1 MEKEKQYKN
10 AGSAPHPPR
19 SASPLRSS
27 KNLGG
32 LSWLR
37 WPLEHYSIMLLI
49 IAILFMLGIYGMHIM
64 PKDEFPHAT
73 IRQGVV
79 VAVYPGAT
87 SEEIEQQ
94 VARPLERYLFT
105 FGEVKR
111 SKTTTTS
118 QNDMCIAMVE
128 LNDDVNN
135 KDEVWSKIKHGLNAF
150 KSQLP
155 AGVLA
160 IVVNDDFGNTS
171 ALLIAIESGQRS
183 YRELREYSDNLSDR
197 LRRIPS
203 VANVKLFGEQKE
215 QISLY
220 VDRQRLQAYGIG
232 QQMLFSRLQSQG
244 ITTMSGSISDDD
256 QQVPIHVEATE
267 NSVEEVANQII
278 FSDPATGNVVRVR
291 DVARVVREYDS
302 NSSRIEQDGHPCVL
316 LSMEMTPGNNVVQ
329 YGAEVDRVLKEFRES
344 ELPDD
349 VTITRI
355 ADKPKVVSMSITSFL
370 RDLLISM
377 AVIILVMMVLFPL
390 RSAIVAAITIPLST
404 FVSVAIMYMVGIEL
418 NIVTLAA
425 LIVVLG
431 MIVDNAIV
439 VIDGY
444 LEYLGKGY
452 EPKEAAIESARQY
465 FMPMMLATLCIC
477 AIFYPFLIT
486 MKGVFHDCL
495 EDFPWTITINLMVS
509 LVLAVTVI
517 PFLEVKI
524 IKKPQQQTHP
534 LPLPAVRGVIT
545 SAAEEPADSPPSQR
559 GAGGGSI
566 TRWVQKTYDGV
577 LNKTFRHPWL
587 TMLIGLGVI
596 LLSLIIVPALKIR
609 LFPYADRDQFA
620 VEIFLPDG
628 KGLKETEAVA
638 DSVYRVLSNDERITG
653 ITSFI
658 GCSSPRFMDAYA
670 PQMAG
675 KNYAQFIVNTT
686 SDKATLELLANY
698 QPQLSEAFPNA
709 YVKFKR
715 LDYLSVP
722 ELEYRFYSDNL
733 DSLHVVAER
742 LMERMREM
750 PELEWVHTDFL
761 QPYPII
767 NVELDP
773 VASAQ
778 LGLTRTTAAIALSAT
793 TSDLRV
799 GQIWERRQVGDHS
812 SGMGDYELPIV
823 VKDHADITF
832 SDIQNVGIAT
842 PVTMLSGGLNTTNST
857 VPLRQVAKVTPKWT
871 ESRIMHRGGERCI
884 TVTAQFKQGVFT
896 SPVEQRIASI
906 MQREIKLPQGVRCE
920 VGGEIEY
927 GDEALPQIFGGIAI
941 AMLIVFFFLLFNFKK
956 YGITLVCMVALALM
970 IPGALIGLGLMNRAL
985 GLTSIFGLITLM
997 GMIMRNEILI
1007 FEHANELVKRSLTP
1021 NPSPKERGVD
1031 TLASEEGNLQDY
1043 SLPSPLG
1050 EGQGV
1055 RLYNEA
1061 VRQAAYD
1068 AGKRRM
1074 VPIFLTTAT
1083 TAVGVVPMI
1092 IAQSSFWM
1100 PVGVTI
1106 FAGGIGS
1113 LILVVTMLPVVYW
1126 KVNLKKKE
1134 NPPPSP
1140 SL

>member
-1 MEKEKQYKN
+1 MKEKMN
-10 AGSAPHPPR
+10 
-19 SASPLRSS
+19 
-27 KNLGG
+27 
-32 LSWLR
+32 WLR
-37 WPLEHYSIMLLI
+37 WPLEHYSISLLI
-49 IAILFMLGIYGMHIM
+49 IGILFVMGIYGMYVM

-128 LNDDVNN
+128 LNDNVNN
-135 KDEVWSKIKHGLNAF
+135 KDEVWSKIKHGLNSF

-155 AGVLA
+155 SGVLA

-183 YRELREYSDNLSDR
+183 YRELKDYSDRLSDR
-197 LRRIPS
+197 LRHIPS
-203 VANVKLFGEQKE
+203 VANVKMFGEQKE

-232 QQMLFSRLQSQG
+232 QQMLFSRLQAQG
-244 ITTMSGSISDDD
+244 ITTMSGSISDED
-256 QQVPIHVEATE
+256 QQVPIHVEATG
-267 NSVEEVANQII
+267 NSVEEIANQII
-278 FSDPATGNVVRVR
+278 FSDPATGKVARVR
-291 DVARVVREYDS
+291 DVARVVREYDTG
-302 NSSRIEQDGHPCVL
+302 SSRIEQDGHPCVL

-329 YGAEVDRVLKEFRES
+329 YGEDVDAVLDEFRKS
-344 ELPDD
+344 ELPEDI
-349 VTITRI
+349 TITRI
-355 ADKPKVVSMSITSFL
+355 ADKPKVVALSVSSFL

-377 AVIILVMMVLFPL
+377 AIIILVMMVLFPL

-404 FVSVAIMYMVGIEL
+404 FVSVAIMYMAGIEL

-444 LEYLGKGY
+444 LEYLGKGMA
-452 EPKEAAIESARQY
+452 PKEAAIESGHQY
-465 FMPMMLATLCIC
+465 FMPMMLATICIC
-477 AIFYPFLIT
+477 AIFYPFLLT
-486 MKGVFHDCL
+486 MKGMFLDAL
-495 EDFPWTITINLMVS
+495 QDFPWTITINLMVS

-517 PFLEVKI
+517 PYLETRI
-524 IKKPQQQTHP
+524 IKPDKVSTGGN
-534 LPLPAVRGVIT
+534 AIT
-545 SAAEEPADSPPSQR
+545 K
-559 GAGGGSI
+559 
-566 TRWVQKTYDGV
+566 WVQNTYNRV
-577 LNKTFRHPWL
+577 LDKTFRHPWM
-587 TMLIGLGVI
+587 TMLIGLGLI
-596 LLSLIIVPALKIR
+596 LLSLLILPTLKIR

-628 KGLKETEAVA
+628 KGLKETEAIA
-638 DSVYRVLSNDERITG
+638 DSVYRVLRPDERITG

-675 KNYAQFIVNTT
+675 RNYAQFIVNTT
-686 SDKATLELLANY
+686 SEQATLDLLADY
-698 QPQLSEAFPNA
+698 QPRLSEAFPKA

-722 ELEYRFYSDNL
+722 ELEYRFYGENL

-742 LMERMREM
+742 LMERMRQM
-750 PELEWVHTDFL
+750 PEMEWVHTDFL

-778 LGLTRTTAAIALSAT
+778 LGITRTTAALALSAT
-793 TSDLRV
+793 SSDLRV
-799 GQIWERRQVGDHS
+799 GQLWEGHD
-812 SGMGDYELPIV
+812 ELPIV
-823 VKDHADITF
+823 VKDDADMTY
-832 SDIQNVGIAT
+832 SDIQNLGIAT
-842 PVTMLSGGLNTTNST
+842 PVSILSGGVNATNST
-857 VPLRQVAKVTPKWT
+857 VPLRQVARVSPKWT
-871 ESRIMHRGGERCI
+871 ESRIMHRAGERCI
-884 TVTAQFKQGVFT
+884 TVTAQFAQGVFT
-896 SPVEQRIASI
+896 SPVEQRIAKI
-906 MQREIKLPQGVRCE
+906 MQEEIELPQGVRSE

-956 YGITLVCMVALALM
+956 YGITLVCMAALGLM

-1007 FEHANELVKRSLTP
+1007 FEHANDLVKQYVAEHGDWT
-1021 NPSPKERGVD
+1021 VD
-1031 TLASEEGNLQDY
+1031 CKA
-1043 SLPSPLG
+1043 
-1050 EGQGV
+1050 
-1055 RLYNEA
+1055 YNEA

-1113 LILVVTMLPVVYW
+1113 LIMVVTMLPVIYW
-1126 KVNLKKKE
+1126 KVSLKSKKVKR
-1134 NPPPSP
+1134 
-1140 SL
+1140 

>member
-1 MEKEKQYKN
+1 MKEKMN
-10 AGSAPHPPR
+10 
-19 SASPLRSS
+19 
-27 KNLGG
+27 
-32 LSWLR
+32 WLK
-37 WPLEHYSIMLLI
+37 WPLEHYPITLLI
-49 IAILFMLGIYGMHIM
+49 VVILFVLGIYGMYVM

-87 SEEIEQQ
+87 SEEVEQQ

-105 FGEVKR
+105 YGEVNR
-111 SKTTTTS
+111 EKTTTTS
-118 QNDMCIAMVE
+118 QNGMCIVMVK

-150 KSQLP
+150 KPQLP
-155 AGVLA
+155 SGVLA

-171 ALLIAIESGQRS
+171 ALLVAIESDQRS
-183 YRELREYSDNLSDR
+183 YRELKQYSDDLSDR

-232 QQMLFSRLQSQG
+232 QQMLFSRLQAQG

-256 QQVPIHVEATE
+256 QQIPIHIETME
-267 NSVEEVANQII
+267 NSEEEIANQII
-278 FSDPATGNVVRVR
+278 YSDAATGKVVRVK
-291 DVARVVREYDS
+291 DIAHVKREYEPMA
-302 NSSRIEQDGHPCVL
+302 SRIEQNGHPCML
-316 LSMEMTPGNNVVQ
+316 ISMEMTPGNNVMQ
-329 YGAEVDRVLKEFRES
+329 YGEEVDRVLDEFRQN

-349 VTITRI
+349 VNVTRI
-355 ADKPKVVSMSITSFL
+355 ADKPKVVTMSITSFL

-377 AVIILVMMVLFPL
+377 AIIILVMMVLFPL

-431 MIVDNAIV
+431 MIVDNSIV

-452 EPKEAAIESARQY
+452 EPKVAAIESAKQY
-465 FMPMMLATLCIC
+465 FMPMMLATICIC
-477 AIFYPFLIT
+477 AIFFPFLLT

-495 EDFPWTITINLMVS
+495 EDFPITITINLMVS
-509 LVLAVTVI
+509 LILAVTVI
-517 PFLEVKI
+517 PFLEVHI
-524 IKKPQQQTHP
+524 IKPGKVSTGGNAITHWVQNVYNKVLDWTFQHP
-534 LPLPAVRGVIT
+534 WMTI
-545 SAAEEPADSPPSQR
+545 
-559 GAGGGSI
+559 GGGI
-566 TRWVQKTYDGV
+566 
-577 LNKTFRHPWL
+577 
-587 TMLIGLGVI
+587 GVI
-596 LLSLIIVPALKIR
+596 LLSTLIAPTLKIR

-628 KGLKETEAVA
+628 KGLAETELIA
-638 DSVYRVLSNDERITG
+638 DSVQHALEKDERITG
-653 ITSFI
+653 ITGFI

-670 PQMAG
+670 PQIAG
-675 KNYAQFIVNTT
+675 NNYAQFIVNTK
-686 SDKATLELLANY
+686 SDKATLDLLAEY

-715 LDYLSVP
+715 LDYLEVS
-722 ELEYRFYSDNL
+722 ELEYRFYGDNL
-733 DSLHVVAER
+733 DSLHVAAER

-750 PELEWVHTDFL
+750 PELEWVHTDYL

-767 NVELDP
+767 NVELDR
-773 VASAQ
+773 VTSAQ
-778 LGLTRTTAAIALSAT
+778 LGITRTTAQLALSAT
-793 TSDLRV
+793 SSDLRV
-799 GQIWERRQVGDHS
+799 GQIWEGS
-812 SGMGDYELPIV
+812 YELPII
-823 VKDHADITF
+823 VKDDTDMTY
-832 SDIQNVGIAT
+832 SDIENLGIT
-842 PVTMLSGGLNTTNST
+842 SPVTMLSGCLNSTNST
-857 VPLRQVAKVTPKWT
+857 VPLRQIAKVKPKWS

-884 TVTAQFKQGVFT
+884 TVTAQFAQGVYT
-896 SPVEQRIASI
+896 APIEKEIARI
-906 MQREIKLPQGVRCE
+906 MQEEIKLPQGIRSE

-927 GDEALPQIFGGIAI
+927 GDEAMPQIIGGIAI
-941 AMLIVFFFLLFNFKK
+941 ALVIVFFFLLFNFKK
-956 YGITLVCMVALALM
+956 YGITLVCMAALGLM
-970 IPGALIGLGLMNRAL
+970 LPGTLIGLGLMNRAL

-1007 FEHANELVKRSLTP
+1007 FEHAIDLIKKGTP
-1021 NPSPKERGVD
+1021 
-1031 TLASEEGNLQDY
+1031 
-1043 SLPSPLG
+1043 
-1050 EGQGV
+1050 
-1055 RLYNEA
+1055 
-1061 VRQAAYD
+1061 VRQAAYE

-1113 LILVVTMLPVVYW
+1113 LIMVVTMLPVIYW
-1126 KVNLKKKE
+1126 KVSTK
-1134 NPPPSP
+1134 
-1140 SL
+1140 

>member
-1 MEKEKQYKN
+1 MN
-10 AGSAPHPPR
+10 
-19 SASPLRSS
+19 
-27 KNLGG
+27 
-32 LSWLR
+32 WLR
-37 WPLEHYSIMLLI
+37 WPLEHYSISLLI
-49 IAILFMLGIYGMHIM
+49 VGILFVMGIYGMYIM

-87 SEEIEQQ
+87 SEEVEQQ

-105 FGEVKR
+105 YGEVNRK
-111 SKTTTTS
+111 KTTTQS
-118 QNDMCIAMVE
+118 QNGMCIVMVK

-135 KDEVWSKIKHGLNAF
+135 KDEVWSKIKHGLNGF
-150 KSQLP
+150 KAQLP
-155 AGVLA
+155 SGVLA

-171 ALLIAIESGQRS
+171 ALLIAIESDQRS
-183 YRELREYSDNLSDR
+183 YRELKQYSDDLSDR

-203 VANVKLFGEQKE
+203 VANVKMFGEQKE

-220 VDRQRLQAYGIG
+220 IDRQRLQAYGIG
-232 QQMLFSRLQSQG
+232 QQMLFSRLQAQG

-256 QQVPIHVEATE
+256 QQVPIHVETQE
-267 NSVEEVANQII
+267 NSEEEIANQII
-278 FSDPATGNVVRVR
+278 FSDPATGKVARVR
-291 DVARVVREYDS
+291 DVARVVREYEPM
-302 NSSRIEQDGHPCVL
+302 SSHIEQDGHPCVL

-329 YGAEVDRVLKEFRES
+329 YGQEVDRVLNDFRQN
-344 ELPDD
+344 ELPED
-349 VTITRI
+349 VNVTRI
-355 ADKPKVVSMSITSFL
+355 ADKPKVVATSVSDFL

-377 AVIILVMMVLFPL
+377 LIIILVMMVLFPI

-404 FVSVAIMYMVGIEL
+404 FVSVAVMYMMGIEL

-431 MIVDNAIV
+431 MIVDNSIV

-444 LEYLGKGY
+444 LEYLGKGFKPY
-452 EPKEAAIESARQY
+452 DAAIESARQY
-465 FMPMMLATLCIC
+465 FMPMLLATICIC

-486 MKGVFHDCL
+486 MKGMFHDCL
-495 EDFPWTITINLMVS
+495 EDFPVTITINLMVS

-517 PFLEVKI
+517 PFLETRI
-524 IKKPQQQTHP
+524 IKPDKVSTDGNKITKWVQRTYDKVLDWTFAHP
-534 LPLPAVRGVIT
+534 WMTI
-545 SAAEEPADSPPSQR
+545 
-559 GAGGGSI
+559 GGGI
-566 TRWVQKTYDGV
+566 A
-577 LNKTFRHPWL
+577 
-587 TMLIGLGVI
+587 VI
-596 LLSLIIVPALKIR
+596 LLSTLIAPTLKIR

-628 KGLKETEAVA
+628 KGMAETRVVA
-638 DSVYRVLSNDERITG
+638 DSVRHVLEKDERIKSITG
-653 ITSFI
+653 FI

-675 KNYAQFIVNTT
+675 DNYAQFIVNTK
-686 SDKATLELLANY
+686 SDKATIELLTQY

-715 LDYLSVP
+715 LDYLEVN
-722 ELEYRFYSDNL
+722 ELEYRFYGDNL

-742 LMERMREM
+742 LMERMRQM
-750 PELEWVHTDFL
+750 PELEWVHTDYF

-773 VASAQ
+773 VTSAQ
-778 LGLTRTTAAIALSAT
+778 LGITRTTAQLALSAT
-793 TSDLRV
+793 SSDLRV
-799 GQIWERRQVGDHS
+799 GQIWEGN
-812 SGMGDYELPIV
+812 YELPIV
-823 VKDHADITF
+823 VKDDTDMTF
-832 SDIQNVGIAT
+832 SDVANLGIAT
-842 PVTMLSGGLNTTNST
+842 PMSMAAPVFSTVLPSSSNTT
-857 VPLRQVAKVTPKWT
+857 VPLRQIAKVKPKWS

-884 TVTAQFKQGVFT
+884 TATAQFAQGVYT
-896 SPVEQRIASI
+896 APVEKEIARI
-906 MQREIKLPQGVRCE
+906 MNEEIELPQGVRTE

-941 AMLIVFFFLLFNFKK
+941 AMIIVFFFLLFNFKK
-956 YGITLVCMVALALM
+956 YGVTTVCMVALALM

-1007 FEHANELVKRSLTP
+1007 FEHAISLIENEKLKMDNSQLSI
-1021 NPSPKERGVD
+1021 N
-1031 TLASEEGNLQDY
+1031 NYQ
-1043 SLPSPLG
+1043 
-1050 EGQGV
+1050 
-1055 RLYNEA
+1055 LYNE
-1061 VRQAAYD
+1061 VVKQAAYE

-1113 LILVVTMLPVVYW
+1113 LIMVVTMLPVIYW
-1126 KVNLKKKE
+1126 KVSTKK
-1134 NPPPSP
+1134 N
-1140 SL
+1140 